1 MDQLLLKIWLYLQGK
16 GYKMEASFYQSGF
29 WYSLGLI
36 IAIIGVHYNFIVRTT
51 GKKIDD
57 LTKKLDD
64 LCIDNRLN
72 KGEIELIKR
81 ALSANNNQHEFDD
94 MIKKIVEKIHSKN

>member
-1 MDQLLLKIWLYLQGK
+1 MDQLLLKTWLYLQEK

-57 LTKKLDD
+57 LNKK
-64 LCIDNRLN
+64 IDELSIENRLN
-72 KGEIELIKR
+72 KGEIELLKR
-81 ALSANNNQHEFDD
+81 VTTKNNNEHELDD
-94 MIKKIVEKIHSKN
+94 IIKKIVEKINLK

>member
-1 MDQLLLKIWLYLQGK
+1 MDQLSLKIWLYLQEK

-57 LTKKLDD
+57 LNKKIDELS
-64 LCIDNRLN
+64 IDNRLN
-72 KGEIELIKR
+72 KGEIELLKR
-81 ALSANNNQHEFDD
+81 VTTKNNNEHELDD
-94 MIKKIVEKIHSKN
+94 IIKKIVEKINLK

>member
-1 MDQLLLKIWLYLQGK
+1 MDQLLLKIWLYLQEK

-36 IAIIGVHYNFIVRTT
+36 VAIIGVHYNFIVRTT

-57 LTKKLDD
+57 LNKKIDD
-64 LCIDNRLN
+64 LSIDNRLN
-72 KGEIELIKR
+72 KGEIELLKR
-81 ALSANNNQHEFDD
+81 VTTKNNNEHELDD
-94 MIKKIVEKIHSKN
+94 MIKKIVEKINLK

>member
-1 MDQLLLKIWLYLQGK
+1 MDQLLLKTWLYLQEK

-57 LTKKLDD
+57 LNKKIDELS
-64 LCIDNRLN
+64 IDNRLN
-72 KGEIELIKR
+72 KGEIELLKR
-81 ALSANNNQHEFDD
+81 VTTKNNNEHELDD
-94 MIKKIVEKIHSKN
+94 IIKKIVEKINLK

>member
-1 MDQLLLKIWLYLQGK
+1 
-16 GYKMEASFYQSGF
+16 MEASFYQSGF

-57 LTKKLDD
+57 LSKKIDELS
-64 LCIDNRLN
+64 IDNRLN
-72 KGEIELIKR
+72 KGEIELLKR
-81 ALSANNNQHEFDD
+81 VTTKNNNEHELDD
-94 MIKKIVEKIHSKN
+94 MIKKIVEKINLK

>member
-1 MDQLLLKIWLYLQGK
+1 
-16 GYKMEASFYQSGF
+16 MESFYQSGF
-29 WYSLGLI
+29 WYSLVLI
-36 IAIIGVHYNFIVRTT
+36 SAIIGVHYNFIVRTT
-51 GKKIDD
+51 GKKLDD

-81 ALSANNNQHEFDD
+81 TIAASNNQHELDD
-94 MIKKIVEKIHSKN
+94 MIKKIVEKINSKN

>member
-1 MDQLLLKIWLYLQGK
+1 MDQLLLKTWLYLQEK

-57 LTKKLDD
+57 LNKKIDD
-64 LCIDNRLN
+64 LSIDNRLN
-72 KGEIELIKR
+72 KGEIELLKR
-81 ALSANNNQHEFDD
+81 VTTKNNNEHELDD
-94 MIKKIVEKIHSKN
+94 MIKKIVEKINLK

>member
-1 MDQLLLKIWLYLQGK
+1 MQEK

-57 LTKKLDD
+57 LNKKIDELS
-64 LCIDNRLN
+64 IDNRLN
-72 KGEIELIKR
+72 KGEIELLKR
-81 ALSANNNQHEFDD
+81 VTTKNNNEHELDD
-94 MIKKIVEKIHSKN
+94 IIKKIVEKINLK